1 LFFCST
7 INSNNGYKIGY
18 RNDKIIMIIIT
29 KKNGLG
35 DSIPMMDIGSQF
47 NCYCSSGDSYN

>member
-18 RNDKIIMIIIT
+18 KNDNNNGNNSKR
-29 KKNGLG
+29 NGLG
-35 DSIPMMDIGSQF
+35 DSIPMMVIGSQLI
-47 NCYCSSGDSYN
+47 CYCISGDSYN